1 MNNNVKTV
9 ILPPESFI
17 DENLTITGN
26 TRKSSSRSR
35 KKQTATIGDVD
46 YSTLT
51 RSRKSSSSS

>member
-51 RSRKSSSSS
+51 RSRKSSSS